1 MIRVCTVSCGGPSFP
16 RTSGFVYLITAFAH
30 TPYFSSFTGPVSLT
44 IPAHRIMTKAYEI
57 GGPAAQSALIT
68 LIFRAYYEDDLDI
81 SDPDVLA
88 DAAEQAAI
96 MSKDEVSIR
105 KYLWQR
111 SRNPS
116 FWRGLVPNLSGSV
129 MVTELDIGFL
139 GTELREFR

>member
-1 MIRVCTVSCGGPSFP
+1 
-16 RTSGFVYLITAFAH
+16 
-30 TPYFSSFTGPVSLT
+30 
-44 IPAHRIMTKAYEI
+44 MTKAYEI

-68 LIFRAYYEDDLDI
+68 PIFRAYYEDDLDI

-105 KYLWQR
+105 QCLWQR
-111 SRNPS
+111 SRDSS
-116 FWRGLVPNLSGSV
+116 FWRGLVPNMSGSV

-139 GTELREFR
+139 GTELREF